1 LILSLGQTVI
11 VAALPNQ
18 RAVGLVI
25 LITALLIWAVYVVLE
40 NRRSTQQNI
49 ESFLD
54 APNRKNPPDDE
65 VFEGIRLDR
74 WLGWALISMTVVA
87 MSLPLYWLNEQN
99 RQTGAIKGFDNRSL
113 KRGEEV
119 FGPDTHVGFNCARC
133 HGAKGGGGVAKYLV
147 ADYDEKG
154 NPKIDPK
161 TKKPM
166 SHQVVWTAP
175 RINNIGLRYQPQQI
189 RNVLVYGRGGA
200 KNNPMPAWGIKGGGP
215 GDDQQIDDL
224 VNYLLEMSIEENPA
238 AKKAYEI
245 VWDSSRDNRKAIAAA
260 VAASKEEAQA
270 DSTKTYQ
277 LAVDGAKKTVASE
290 AKDVADAEKVLAE
303 AAATKTTKP
312 LAYADAEANLKLV
325 LKTIEEAKATLEL
338 SEGALLFNQNCARCH
353 TSGYSYGEPK
363 APGGGH
369 YGPSL
374 RAGSLT
380 QQFPEKKDQIAFIA
394 NGVPDAAAY
403 GKGGVNHWSGGGM
416 PYFGNILTPE
426 QIEKIVDYERSLK

>member
-1 LILSLGQTVI
+1 MI

-18 RAVGLVI
+18 RAVGLTI

-40 NRRSTQQNI
+40 NRRSAQQNV

-65 VFEGIRLDR
+65 VFEGVRLDR
-74 WLGWALISMTVVA
+74 WLGWALIAMTVVA

-154 NPKIDPK
+154 NPKIDPA

-238 AKKAYEI
+238 AKKAYEEQ
-245 VWDSSRDNRKAIAAA
+245 WSASRDHNKAIVAA

-270 DSTKTYQ
+270 DSTATYKK
-277 LAVDGAKKTVASE
+277 AVKAAEDAVAGE
-290 AKDVADAEKVLAE
+290 GKAVAAAEKALAE
-303 AAATKTTKP
+303 AAAAKATKP
-312 LAYADAEANLKLV
+312 LAYKDAEAALKDV
-325 LKTIEEAKATLEL
+325 LKTVNDAKATLEL

-363 APGGGH
+363 APAGGH

-374 RAGSLT
+374 RAGSLA
-380 QQFPEKKDQIAFIA
+380 QQFPEKKDQIAFIT

>member
-18 RAVGLVI
+18 RAAGLVI

-40 NRRSTQQNI
+40 NRRSAQQNV

-87 MSLPLYWLNEQN
+87 LSLPLYWLNEQN

-147 ADYDEKG
+147 ADYDEQG

-161 TKKPM
+161 TKKAM

-175 RINNIGLRYQPQQI
+175 RINNIGLRYHPQQI

-238 AKKAYEI
+238 AKKAYETE
-245 VWDSSRDNRKAIAAA
+245 WDSSRDSRKAIAAA

-270 DSTKTYQ
+270 DSTKTYKS
-277 LAVDGAKKTVASE
+277 AVESAKKTVASE
-290 AKDVADAEKVLAE
+290 AKDVAMAEKVLAE
-303 AAATKTTKP
+303 AAVVKATKP
-312 LAYADAEANLKLV
+312 LAYADAEAALASVKKSV
-325 LKTIEEAKATLEL
+325 VDAKATLEL

-363 APGGGH
+363 APAGGH

-374 RAGSLT
+374 RAGSLA

-416 PYFGNILTPE
+416 PYFANILTPE

>member
-1 LILSLGQTVI
+1 VI

-18 RAVGLVI
+18 RAVGLAI
-25 LITALLIWAVYVVLE
+25 LVTALLIWAVYVVLE
-40 NRRSTQQNI
+40 NRRSAAQNV

-99 RQTGAIKGFDNRSL
+99 RQTGASRGFDNRSVH
-113 KRGEEV
+113 RGEEV
-119 FGPDTHVGFNCARC
+119 YGPDTHIGFNCAKC
-133 HGAKGGGGVAKYLV
+133 HGANGGGGVAKYLV

-154 NPKIDPK
+154 NPIIDPK
-161 TKKPM
+161 TNKPKV
-166 SHQVVWTAP
+166 HNVVWSAP
-175 RINNIGLRYQPQQI
+175 RINNIGLRYKPEQI

-224 VNYLLEMSIEENPA
+224 VNYLLHLSIEENPVA
-238 AKKAYEI
+238 RKAYDAEYSQSRDHKKAMALAVVAAREEGQKESTEKYETAI
-245 VWDSSRDNRKAIAAA
+245 SSAETSVKNEAKTIEDAEKALAAA
-260 VAASKEEAQA
+260 AASKA
-270 DSTKTYQ
+270 
-277 LAVDGAKKTVASE
+277 
-290 AKDVADAEKVLAE
+290 
-303 AAATKTTKP
+303 TKP
-312 LAYADAEANLKLV
+312 LAFEKAEKDLAETI
-325 LKTIEEAKATLEL
+325 KTIDDAKATLAL
-338 SEGALLFNQNCARCH
+338 SEGAVLFNQNCARCH

-363 APGGGH
+363 APAGGA

-374 RAGSLT
+374 RSSSLLS
-380 QQFPEKKDQIAFIA
+380 QFPEKKAQIDFIT
-394 NGVPDAAAY
+394 NGVNDNAAY
-403 GKGGVNHWSGGGM
+403 GKAGVNHWSGGGM
-416 PYFGNILTPE
+416 PYFGNVLTPE

>member
-119 FGPDTHVGFNCARC
+119 FGPDTHIGFNCARC

-147 ADYDEKG
+147 ADYDEQG

-290 AKDVADAEKVLAE
+290 AKDVAAAEKVLAE
-303 AAATKTTKP
+303 AAAAKDTKP
-312 LAYADAEANLKLV
+312 LAYVDAKAALASV
-325 LKTIEEAKATLEL
+325 LKSVEDAKATLEL

-416 PYFGNILTPE
+416 PYFANILTPE

>member
-1 LILSLGQTVI
+1 VI

-18 RAVGLVI
+18 RAVGLAI
-25 LITALLIWAVYVVLE
+25 LVTALLIWAVYVVLE
-40 NRRSTQQNI
+40 NRRSAAQNV

-65 VFEGIRLDR
+65 VFEGVRLDR

-99 RQTGAIKGFDNRSL
+99 RQTGAIQGFDNRSVH
-113 KRGEEV
+113 RGEEV
-119 FGPDTHVGFNCARC
+119 YGPDTHIGFNCAKC
-133 HGAKGGGGVAKYLV
+133 HGANGGGGVAKYLV

-154 NPKIDPK
+154 DPIMDPT
-161 TKKPM
+161 TKKPKV
-166 SHQVVWTAP
+166 HNVVWNAP
-175 RINNIGLRYQPQQI
+175 RINNIGLRYKPEQI

-224 VNYLLEMSIEENPA
+224 VNYLLHLSIEENPV
-238 AKKAYEI
+238 AKKAYEAEYKE
-245 VWDSSRDNRKAIAAA
+245 SRDHKKAMALAVVAAKEEGQKESTEKYESAVSSAEAA
-260 VAASKEEAQA
+260 VKKEV
-270 DSTKTYQ
+270 KTI
-277 LAVDGAKKTVASE
+277 
-290 AKDVADAEKVLAE
+290 ADAEKAVSE
-303 AAATKTTKP
+303 AAAAKATKP
-312 LAYADAEANLKLV
+312 LAFEKAEKDLV
-325 LKTIEEAKATLEL
+325 EAKKTIEDAKATLAL

-363 APGGGH
+363 AAAGGA

-374 RAGSLT
+374 RSSSLLN
-380 QQFPEKKDQIAFIA
+380 QFPEKKAQIDFIT
-394 NGVPDAAAY
+394 NGVNDNAAY
-403 GKGGVNHWSGGGM
+403 GKAGVNHWSGGGM
-416 PYFGNILTPE
+416 PYFGNVLTPE

>member
-1 LILSLGQTVI
+1 MI

-25 LITALLIWAVYVVLE
+25 LIAALLIWAVYVVLE
-40 NRRSTQQNI
+40 NRRSAQQNV

-119 FGPDTHVGFNCARC
+119 FGPDTHIGFNCARC

-161 TKKPM
+161 TKKPL

-224 VNYLLEMSIEENPA
+224 VNYLLEMSIEENPT
-238 AKKAYEI
+238 AKKAYET
-245 VWDSSRDNRKAIAAA
+245 VWDSSRDSRKAIAAA

-270 DSTKTYQ
+270 DSTKTYEI
-277 LAVDGAKKTVASE
+277 AVKGAKDTVAAE
-290 AKDVADAEKVLAE
+290 AKDVAAAEKVLAE
-303 AAATKTTKP
+303 AAAAKATKP
-312 LAYADAEANLKLV
+312 LAYADAQASLTSV
-325 LKTIEEAKATLEL
+325 LKTIEDAKATLGL

-363 APGGGH
+363 SPGGGH

-374 RAGSLT
+374 RTGSLT

-416 PYFGNILTPE
+416 PYFANILTPE

>member
-40 NRRSTQQNI
+40 NRRSAQQNV

-147 ADYDEKG
+147 ADYDEQG

-161 TKKPM
+161 TQKPM

-238 AKKAYEI
+238 AKKAYEAE
-245 VWDSSRDNRKAIAAA
+245 WETSRDSRKAIAAA

-270 DSTKTYQ
+270 DSTKTYKS
-277 LAVDGAKKTVASE
+277 AVEAARKAVASE
-290 AKDVADAEKVLAE
+290 AKDIAAAEKVLAE
-303 AAATKTTKP
+303 AALKKADKP
-312 LAYADAEANLKLV
+312 LAFADAEAALASVKKSV
-325 LKTIEEAKATLEL
+325 EDAKAVLEL

-374 RAGSLT
+374 RAGSLA
-380 QQFPEKKDQIAFIA
+380 QQFPEKKDQIAFIT

>member
-1 LILSLGQTVI
+1 MI

-25 LITALLIWAVYVVLE
+25 LLTALLIWAVYVVLE
-40 NRRSTQQNI
+40 NRRSATQNV

-87 MSLPLYWLNEQN
+87 MALPLYWLNEQN
-99 RQTGAIKGFDNRSL
+99 RQTGAIKGFDNRSV

-119 FGPDTHVGFNCARC
+119 FGPDTHIGFNCARC
-133 HGAKGGGGVAKYLV
+133 HGANGGGGIAKYLV

-154 NPKIDPK
+154 AAKIDPK
-161 TKKPM
+161 TGKPM
-166 SHQVVWTAP
+166 SHQVVWNAP
-175 RINNIGLRYQPQQI
+175 RINNVGLRYQPEQI
-189 RNVLVYGRGGA
+189 RNVLIYGRGGA

-224 VNYLLEMSIEENPA
+224 VNYLLHLSIEENQVA
-238 AKKAYEI
+238 KDAYNAEWSKSRDYKKAT
-245 VWDSSRDNRKAIAAA
+245 AAA

-270 DSTKTYQ
+270 DSTKNYEA
-277 LAVDGAKKTVASE
+277 AVNAAKKTIADE
-290 AKDVADAEKVLAE
+290 AKLVAEAEKGVADT
-303 AAATKTTKP
+303 ATDKATKP
-312 LAYADAEANLKLV
+312 LAYADAQANLALV
-325 LKTIEEAKATLEL
+325 LKTVEDAKANAAL

-363 APGGGH
+363 APAGGA

-374 RAGSLT
+374 RESSLKV
-380 QQFPEKKDQIAFIA
+380 QFPDKKAQIAFVT
-394 NGVPDAAAY
+394 NGVPDQAAY
-403 GKGGVNHWSGGGM
+403 GKAGVNHWSGGGM
-416 PYFGNILTPE
+416 PYFANILTPE

>member
-1 LILSLGQTVI
+1 VI

-40 NRRSTQQNI
+40 NRRSAQQNV

-147 ADYDEKG
+147 ADYDEQG

-161 TKKPM
+161 TQKPM

-238 AKKAYEI
+238 AKKAYEAE
-245 VWDSSRDNRKAIAAA
+245 WNTSRDHKKAIAAA

-270 DSTKTYQ
+270 DSTKTYKS
-277 LAVDGAKKTVASE
+277 AVEAARKAVASE
-290 AKDVADAEKVLAE
+290 AKDIAAAEKVLAE
-303 AAATKTTKP
+303 AALKKADKP
-312 LAYADAEANLKLV
+312 LAFADAESALASVKKSV
-325 LKTIEEAKATLEL
+325 EDAKAVLEL

-374 RAGSLT
+374 RAGSLA
-380 QQFPEKKDQIAFIA
+380 QQFPEKKDQIAFIT